1 MKLRI
6 RQLETERET
15 FLQNVDQMK
24 NRLLAEQPQTV
35 IQLDQSRV
43 KVDKFIEENHRIIE
57 NLRRAENHIQ

>member
-6 RQLETERET
+6 RQLENERET

-24 NRLLAEQPQTV
+24 NRLLAEQPQTIV
-35 IQLDQSRV
+35 KLDESRV